1 MCKESNPLPVV
12 YNVPIGRGA
21 ANGQVRF
28 SAPGY
33 GMPDGYGRHAFCF
46 AGQED
51 ELVVAASADHGLY
64 VWSLP
69 NDQVVHTV
77 VDQPLVVLRG
87 HKDKIFAVR
96 FNHEMYMLASA
107 GVDRIIKLWTPI
119 AHQQ

>member
-1 MCKESNPLPVV
+1 MCKESNKLPVV
-12 YNVPIGRGA
+12 YNVPIGSGA
-21 ANGQVRF
+21 ANGQVLF

-51 ELVVAASADHGLY
+51 ELVVAASTDHGLY

-87 HKDKIFAVR
+87 HKDEILAVR
-96 FNHEMYMLASA
+96 FNNRSDTLASA
-107 GVDRIIKLWTPI
+107 GREKIIKLWSPI
-119 AHQQ
+119 GHQ